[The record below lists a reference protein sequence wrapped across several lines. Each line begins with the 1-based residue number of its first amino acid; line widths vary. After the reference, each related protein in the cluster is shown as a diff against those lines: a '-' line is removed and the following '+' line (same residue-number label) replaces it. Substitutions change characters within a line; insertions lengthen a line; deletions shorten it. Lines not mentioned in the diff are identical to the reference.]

1 MSEAYPSGGGAIRSE
16 GGHAVALR
24 AADWLRHTYVSHAI
38 EGGVPLNVIAENCGT
53 SVRMIEKTY
62 AKILAEKRRDF
73 IDCQQEPY
81 CCSPVPP
88 EASALDEIP
97 LRRGAPV
104 RHGRSALH
112 CGGTGT
118 AVGTGNQGSVP
129 HREAPL
135 CPSTSGH

>member
-1 MSEAYPSGGGAIRSE
+1 
-16 GGHAVALR
+16 
-24 AADWLRHTYVSHAI
+24 
-38 EGGVPLNVIAENCGT
+38 
-53 SVRMIEKTY
+53 MIEKTY

-73 IDCQQEPY
+73 IVCQQEPY

-112 CGGTGT
+112 CGAPVRLSAQETKVLFLIAKHPYVPVLLVTNGAMHDFAFEDFEQEFLALLAKKYKGLQID
-118 AVGTGNQGSVP
+118 VIHSVRDGS
-129 HREAPL
+129 R
-135 CPSTSGH
+135 SR